1 MAKYNERLVDEFLS
15 EMDDTIHDLENLLWE
30 SIGNG
35 NMQDQ
40 EYYENLRNKAVGIK
54 SKYEKKIEK
63 NGNLIKDYEKFRE
76 IWNNQEFIEKNAQD
90 DDEEN

>member
-15 EMDDTIHDLENLLWE
+15 EMDDTIYYLENLLWE
-30 SIGNG
+30 SIGND

-40 EYYENLRNKAVGIK
+40 KCYENFRNKAVDIK

-63 NGNLIKDYEKFRE
+63 NGNLMKDYEKFRR
-76 IWNNQEFIEKNAQD
+76 IWNNQDFIEKNAQD
-90 DDEEN
+90 DGEED